1 MGTEPTLF
9 SFPARHHSLPD
20 SSTYRASFPLP
31 TGLHPTLK
39 LTMPRE
45 RLSPPRTASPGTCSL
60 HTFITLPSTVFADKY
75 QLSTSDPLFLHSH
88 NLLSLRSI
96 AGETD
101 LEVPD
106 WVTERWGSNLLLEL
120 ATPQSTS
127 LKSDSGDWEVTIP
140 LHLRYLHP
148 SGSGYR
154 NISIPWPILFWACA
168 GDEGKKLDQNPFDRV
183 HLGWDE
189 LFTPRTTFYQLH
201 PVPLESDAGTEV
213 ALEPRLVEQIQVPV
227 LRIDEGA
234 DGSSQIRNIE
244 LGTLVVIVIGFMW
257 VLSKLGL
264 VARSHGIGE
273 NPPVKEKDT

>member
-1 MGTEPTLF
+1 M
-9 SFPARHHSLPD
+9 
-20 SSTYRASFPLP
+20 
-31 TGLHPTLK
+31 
-39 LTMPRE
+39 
-45 RLSPPRTASPGTCSL
+45 

-120 ATPQSTS
+120 ATPPPNSQQG
-127 LKSDSGDWEVTIP
+127 DSGDWEVTIP

-154 NISIPWPILFWACA
+154 NISIPWPIVFWACA
-168 GDEGKKLDQNPFDRV
+168 GDEGKKLGQNPFDRV

-201 PVPLESDAGTEV
+201 PTPLQSEEASLQPG
-213 ALEPRLVEQIQVPV
+213 LVEQIQVPA
-227 LRIDEGA
+227 LRIEDGP

-244 LGTLVVIVIGFMW
+244 VGTLLVIVIGFMW

-264 VARSHGIGE
+264 VARSHGVEE
-273 NPPVKEKDT
+273 NPPAKEKST